1 MNKNPIPDCDEA
13 LPRLL
18 AAARRVKGVDH
29 VPPAEALGRVLAEP
43 VVSAADGM
51 SGAEVLAAGMV
62 LTAPALDLA
71 APLGLATLPVRRRL
85 SVALLSAGNQ
95 LAAPGQPLL
104 LSPLTQLGCTVED
117 MGQLP
122 ETLDA
127 ARRTLRKAGALHDMV
142 IVTGISAGDTKRVES
157 AVEAE
162 GEIKLG
168 QPLAFGK
175 VDSADFF
182 GLADN
187 PLAALETFDRLV
199 RPFIV
204 ACQGATARA
213 TT

>member
-1 MNKNPIPDCDEA
+1 MNENPIPDFDDA
-13 LPRLL
+13 LQRLL

-29 VPPAEALGRVLAEP
+29 VPPAAALGRVLAEP
-43 VVSAADGM
+43 VVSA
-51 SGAEVLAAGMV
+51 LAAGMV

-71 APLGLATLPVRRRL
+71 AAAGLATLPVRRRL

-95 LAAPGQPLL
+95 LAAPGAPLL

-117 MGQLP
+117 MGPLP

-127 ARRTLRKAGALHDMV
+127 VRRALRKAGALHDMV
-142 IVTGISAGDTKRVES
+142 IVAGIPAGAADRVES

-168 QPLAFGK
+168 KPLAFGK

-199 RPFIV
+199 RPFIL
-204 ACQGATARA
+204 ACQGATAGA
-213 TT
+213 SGIHPSDG